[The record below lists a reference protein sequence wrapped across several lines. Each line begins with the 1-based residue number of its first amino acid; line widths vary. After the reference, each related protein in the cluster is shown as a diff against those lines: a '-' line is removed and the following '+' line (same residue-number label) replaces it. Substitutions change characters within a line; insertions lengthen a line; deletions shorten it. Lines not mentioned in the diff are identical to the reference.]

1 MTALNSTARQ
11 SIAELTAAMR
21 QTKQAREQAQ
31 ARRTGATQEVAG
43 HSVAEVIEHAERRGI
58 TSWPLR
64 STRDNGL
71 WVHTY
76 PAQGAA

>member
-1 MTALNSTARQ
+1 MTALNTATRQ
-11 SIAELTAAMR
+11 SIAELAAAMR
-21 QTKQAREQAQ
+21 QTKQAREQAL
-31 ARRTGATQEVAG
+31 ARRTCATQEVAG
-43 HSVAEVIEHAERRGI
+43 HTLAEVIEHAQRRGI

-64 STRDNGL
+64 SSRDNGL